1 MEGTTQGDPLAMPW
15 YSINTELMIFTLR
28 RFIERVKQVWL
39 ADDASAVGLLQD
51 LLEWYKR
58 LCVEGQLYGYIVNG
72 SKSWL
77 IVKSEKDATRAKEIF
92 GESTL
97 QQRVRDTWEQL

>member
-1 MEGTTQGDPLAMPW
+1 
-15 YSINTELMIFTLR
+15 MIFTLR

-92 GESTL
+92 GDLVNIT
-97 QQRVRDTWEQL
+97 